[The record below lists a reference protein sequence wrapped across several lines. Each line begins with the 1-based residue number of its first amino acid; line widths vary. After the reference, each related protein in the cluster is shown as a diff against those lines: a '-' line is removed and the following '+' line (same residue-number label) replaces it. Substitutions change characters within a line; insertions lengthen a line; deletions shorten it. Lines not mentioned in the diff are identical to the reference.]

1 MADINTES
9 KKYIIYTNATEN
21 SLIQLIKETNKLY
34 ESFYSV
40 NDYYVL
46 SEIIKILKNGNSI
59 EDIQNRLP
67 EVLNSFTNDSDQ
79 VQDITLWDPERIN
92 QLSQENSEYQ
102 LWINQLS
109 DLVGANYSDDENL
122 SDVKNFDRYDRNQLT
137 IIDTRVNQA
146 ITNINNECGDFDS
159 KIENNLSKI
168 NSIVEKSPYFAEKYE
183 SQVEDIQSPDKKH
196 YSVYEEDVKQ
206 LMDDI
211 TLTVDCKNIS
221 TPTTPKEVD
230 QYTIIVGYKD
240 LPENRLN
247 RYVQELN
254 DLYSQ
259 LYNEDIYESQYV
271 YVSLLNELVNTY
283 ESGADKF
290 SKLGE
295 IKASNNL
302 YSQSSESV
310 KSLVDE
316 LLESNTQIYDNEYVY
331 SETDKSTISSL
342 VSQANRKLSNVKN
355 SNAKVQM
362 DIDSYTEKIASAQE
376 EYSQDHDGEQYPL
389 EEIDTTPKKEST
401 YEYVTPSSDIYSKS
415 LPVINEIILKDVEGN
430 DISEIT
436 LEEDGQTLEIH
447 LSYKP
452 ESHKS
457 IQTITVESQDSE
469 IVNIDEFDSSIIK
482 MTSKNIGETNIS
494 INVDGVQLEIP
505 VSIITKP
512 MEYYVYFG
520 SENPVLNN
528 QQLNVELNGIETHYQ
543 MGEIITN
550 DNSSR
555 KIDDQYLNYIV
566 LPLEWFRYTQIYNSL
581 NMPIERS
588 HFNKLITYDDVQY
601 VMADLTEDPLEFSVE
616 NPYLYIK
623 ELSTPIDPVIIPD
636 DEPEPSEENLYWY
649 FGTTKLTTDEEIQ
662 ANGTSISSK
671 DEIPNSL
678 DLVDPEETLFYYFYW
693 PKSFGTP
700 TLTFNGLPAS
710 GKSVEEL
717 SNMQLTNY
725 TGWRF
730 SQGSTGKHNITW

>member
-1 MADINTES
+1 MADIKKD

-34 ESFYSV
+34 DSFYSV

-46 SEIIKILKNGNSI
+46 REIIKILKNGDSI

-67 EVLNSFTNDSDQ
+67 EVLNNFTNDSDQ

-102 LWINQLS
+102 LWVNQLS
-109 DLVGANYSDDENL
+109 NLVGANYSDNENL
-122 SDVKNFDRYDRNQLT
+122 SNIKNFDRYDRNQLT
-137 IIDTRVNQA
+137 IIDTRINQA
-146 ITNINNECGDFDS
+146 ITKINNECGDFDS

-168 NSIVEKSPYFAEKYE
+168 NSIVEKSPYFAEKY
-183 SQVEDIQSPDKKH
+183 STQVEEVQSLDKKH

-271 YVSLLNELVNTY
+271 YVSLLNELINTY
-283 ESGADKF
+283 ESGTDKF
-290 SKLGE
+290 SKLDE

-331 SETDKSTISSL
+331 SESDKSTISSL
-342 VSQANRKLSNVKN
+342 VSQANRKLSSVKN
-355 SNAKVQM
+355 SNSKVQM
-362 DIDSYTEKIASAQE
+362 DIDSYAEKIASAQD
-376 EYSQDHDGEQYPL
+376 EYSQDHGGEQYPL

-401 YEYVTPSSDIYSKS
+401 YEYITPSSDIYSKS
-415 LPVINEIILKDVEGN
+415 LPVINEIILKDAEGN

-494 INVDGVQLEIP
+494 INVDSVQLEIP
-505 VSIITKP
+505 VSIIAKP

-543 MGEIITN
+543 MSEIITN
-550 DNSSR
+550 DDPSR
-555 KIDDQYLNYIV
+555 RIDSQYLNYIV
-566 LPLEWFRYTQIYNSL
+566 LPLEWFRLTQIYNSL

-588 HFNKLITYDDVQY
+588 HFNKLITYNDVQY
-601 VMADLTEDPLEFSVE
+601 IMADLTEDPLEFSAE

-636 DEPEPSEENLYWY
+636 DEPEPQQFTWY
-649 FGTTKLTTDEEIQ
+649 LGETEQETFTTDDFNQTGTKPTTLNIGASSDNIVTVWIYPQSWGKPSQILDENSNDMT
-662 ANGTSISSK
+662 NGFTYGSNWMTVPS
-671 DEIPNSL
+671 DYYGAWLQIP
-678 DLVDPEETLFYYFYW
+678 VA
-693 PKSFGTP
+693 GTI
-700 TLTFNGLPAS
+700 TLT
-710 GKSVEEL
+710 
-717 SNMQLTNY
+717 
-725 TGWRF
+725 W
-730 SQGSTGKHNITW
+730 

>member
-1 MADINTES
+1 MADIKKD

-34 ESFYSV
+34 DSFYSV

-46 SEIIKILKNGNSI
+46 REIIKILKNGDSI

-67 EVLNSFTNDSDQ
+67 EVLNNFTNDSDQ

-102 LWINQLS
+102 LWVNQLS
-109 DLVGANYSDDENL
+109 NLVGANYSDNENL
-122 SDVKNFDRYDRNQLT
+122 SNIKNFDRYDRNQLT
-137 IIDTRVNQA
+137 IIDTRINQA
-146 ITNINNECGDFDS
+146 ITKINNECGDFDS

-168 NSIVEKSPYFAEKYE
+168 NSIVEKSPYFAEKY
-183 SQVEDIQSPDKKH
+183 STQVEEVQSLDKKH

-271 YVSLLNELVNTY
+271 YVSLLNELINTY
-283 ESGADKF
+283 ESGTDKF
-290 SKLGE
+290 SKLDE

-331 SETDKSTISSL
+331 SESDKSTISSL
-342 VSQANRKLSNVKN
+342 VSQANRKLSSVKN
-355 SNAKVQM
+355 SNSKVQM
-362 DIDSYTEKIASAQE
+362 DIDSYAEKIASAQD
-376 EYSQDHDGEQYPL
+376 EYSQDHGGEQYPL

-401 YEYVTPSSDIYSKS
+401 YEYITPSSDIYSKS
-415 LPVINEIILKDVEGN
+415 LPVINEIILKDAEGN

-494 INVDGVQLEIP
+494 INVDSVQLEIP
-505 VSIITKP
+505 VSIIAKP

-543 MGEIITN
+543 MSEIITN
-550 DNSSR
+550 DDPSR
-555 KIDDQYLNYIV
+555 RIDSQYLNYIV
-566 LPLEWFRYTQIYNSL
+566 LPLEWFRLTQIYNSL

-588 HFNKLITYDDVQY
+588 HFNKLITYNDVQY
-601 VMADLTEDPLEFSVE
+601 IMADLTEDPLEFSAE

-636 DEPEPSEENLYWY
+636 DEPEPQQFTWY
-649 FGTTKLTTDEEIQ
+649 LGETEQETFTTDDFNQTGTKPTTLNIGASSGNTVTVWIYPQ
-662 ANGTSISSK
+662 SWGKPTKILDPNGNDMTNGFTYGSNWMTVPS
-671 DEIPNSL
+671 DYYGAWLQIP
-678 DLVDPEETLFYYFYW
+678 VA
-693 PKSFGTP
+693 GTI
-700 TLTFNGLPAS
+700 TLT
-710 GKSVEEL
+710 
-717 SNMQLTNY
+717 
-725 TGWRF
+725 W
-730 SQGSTGKHNITW
+730 

>member
-102 LWINQLS
+102 LWVNQLS

-122 SDVKNFDRYDRNQLT
+122 LDVKNFDRYDRNQLT

-146 ITNINNECGDFDS
+146 ITKINNECGDFDS

-183 SQVEDIQSPDKKH
+183 TQVEDIQSPDKKH

-271 YVSLLNELVNTY
+271 YVSLLNELINTY

-505 VSIITKP
+505 VSIIAKP

-520 SENPVLNN
+520 FENPVLNN

-543 MGEIITN
+543 MSEIITN

-601 VMADLTEDPLEFSVE
+601 VMADLTEDPLEFSAE

-636 DEPEPSEENLYWY
+636 DEPEPSEEQLYLY
-649 FGTTKLTTDEEIQ
+649 IGTTKPTSLSEAEVVDSYLDEQIYT
-662 ANGTSISSK
+662 N
-671 DEIPNSL
+671 NSG
-678 DLVDPEETLFYYFYW
+678 E
-693 PKSFGTP
+693 KSHIF
-700 TLTFNGLPAS
+700 
-710 GKSVEEL
+710 V
-717 SNMQLTNY
+717 LTNMDKNV
-725 TGWRF
+725 TF
-730 SQGSTGKHNITW
+730 IAPSENSPITQNPIDTTTISGYKIFETAVGVANTKDIKIIIL

>member
-146 ITNINNECGDFDS
+146 ITKINNECGDFDS

-168 NSIVEKSPYFAEKYE
+168 NSIVEKSLYFAEKYAT
-183 SQVEDIQSPDKKH
+183 QVEDIQSPDKKH

-505 VSIITKP
+505 VSIIAKP

-543 MGEIITN
+543 MSEIITN

-601 VMADLTEDPLEFSVE
+601 VMADLTEDPLEFSAE

-636 DEPEPSEENLYWY
+636 DEPEPQQFTWY
-649 FGTTKLTTDEEIQ
+649 LGETEQESFTTDDFNQTGTKPTTLNIGASSDNTVTVWIYPQSWGKPTKILDPNGNDMTNGFLYGDDWMTVPQDYYGAWIQ
-662 ANGTSISSK
+662 IPVAGTI
-671 DEIPNSL
+671 
-678 DLVDPEETLFYYFYW
+678 
-693 PKSFGTP
+693 
-700 TLTFNGLPAS
+700 TLT
-710 GKSVEEL
+710 
-717 SNMQLTNY
+717 
-725 TGWRF
+725 W
-730 SQGSTGKHNITW
+730 

>member
-146 ITNINNECGDFDS
+146 ITKINNECGDFDS

-168 NSIVEKSPYFAEKYE
+168 NSIVEKSLYFAEKYAT
-183 SQVEDIQSPDKKH
+183 QVEDIQSPDKKH

-505 VSIITKP
+505 VSIIAKP

-543 MGEIITN
+543 MSEIITN

-601 VMADLTEDPLEFSVE
+601 VMADLTEDPLEFSAE

-636 DEPEPSEENLYWY
+636 DEPEPQQFTWY
-649 FGTTKLTTDEEIQ
+649 LGETEQESFTTDDFNQTGTKPTTLNIGASSGDTVTVWIYPQSWGKPTQILDENGNDMTNAFIYGDDWMIVPSDYYGAWIQ
-662 ANGTSISSK
+662 TPVAGTI
-671 DEIPNSL
+671 
-678 DLVDPEETLFYYFYW
+678 
-693 PKSFGTP
+693 
-700 TLTFNGLPAS
+700 TLT
-710 GKSVEEL
+710 
-717 SNMQLTNY
+717 
-725 TGWRF
+725 W
-730 SQGSTGKHNITW
+730 

>member
-1 MADINTES
+1 MADIKKD

-34 ESFYSV
+34 DSFYSV

-46 SEIIKILKNGNSI
+46 REIIKILKNGDSI

-67 EVLNSFTNDSDQ
+67 EVLNNFTNDSDQ

-102 LWINQLS
+102 LWVNQLS
-109 DLVGANYSDDENL
+109 NLVGANYSDNENL
-122 SDVKNFDRYDRNQLT
+122 SNIKNFDRYDRNQLT
-137 IIDTRVNQA
+137 IIDTRINQA
-146 ITNINNECGDFDS
+146 ITKINNECGDFDS

-168 NSIVEKSPYFAEKYE
+168 NSIVEKSPYFAEKY
-183 SQVEDIQSPDKKH
+183 STQVEEVQSLDKKH

-271 YVSLLNELVNTY
+271 YVSLLNELINTY
-283 ESGADKF
+283 ESGTDKF
-290 SKLGE
+290 SKLDE

-331 SETDKSTISSL
+331 SESDKSTISSL
-342 VSQANRKLSNVKN
+342 VSQANRKLSSVKN
-355 SNAKVQM
+355 SNSKVQI
-362 DIDSYTEKIASAQE
+362 DIDSYAEKIALAQD
-376 EYSQDHDGEQYPL
+376 EYSQDHGGEQYPL

-401 YEYVTPSSDIYSKS
+401 YEYITPSSDIYSKS
-415 LPVINEIILKDVEGN
+415 LPVINEIILKDAEGN

-494 INVDGVQLEIP
+494 INVDSVQLEIP
-505 VSIITKP
+505 VSIIAKP

-543 MGEIITN
+543 MSEIITN
-550 DNSSR
+550 DDPSR
-555 KIDDQYLNYIV
+555 RIDSQYLNYIV
-566 LPLEWFRYTQIYNSL
+566 LPLEWFRLTQIYNSL

-588 HFNKLITYDDVQY
+588 HFNKLITYNDVQY
-601 VMADLTEDPLEFSVE
+601 IMADLTEDPLEFSAE

-636 DEPEPSEENLYWY
+636 DEPEPQQFTWY
-649 FGTTKLTTDEEIQ
+649 LGETEQETFTTDDFNQTGTKPTTLNIGASSDNIVTVWIYPQSWGKPSQILDENSNDMT
-662 ANGTSISSK
+662 NGFTYGSNWMTVPS
-671 DEIPNSL
+671 DYYGAWLQIP
-678 DLVDPEETLFYYFYW
+678 VA
-693 PKSFGTP
+693 GTI
-700 TLTFNGLPAS
+700 TLT
-710 GKSVEEL
+710 
-717 SNMQLTNY
+717 
-725 TGWRF
+725 W
-730 SQGSTGKHNITW
+730 